1 MAKYNIGQK
10 VRVCDIEKMNQLQL
24 KDAHHYDIVPKLYQY
39 VNKVLTIEEMSISGE
54 SVFYDVEETHW
65 QFHEDLLL
73 PVDNEI
79 VQNKRKDKFEY
90 TVFDKVRVK
99 SVEELESYNEI
110 DSELYDITGS
120 MFDLAGNVYTIDDTV
135 VIDGEPFYYLEE
147 DEDVWCWHQD
157 LLELVEEDKV
167 PDTVHEDT
175 DNAPYK
181 VGQKVRI
188 CSAEK
193 MHELD
198 ELDDVYD
205 VVSPM
210 LMFEDKE
217 VTIAKV
223 RYKENDDCYC
233 YHMEEISWS
242 WHQDLLELVE
252 EEPEYKTVNLED
264 INFGLMM
271 GMGTT
276 VNDNLDCFEA
286 KKRQDALDFS
296 DVMDKI
302 DEVANKVHEI
312 KALIK
317 ELEDEGFDVQFDEQT
332 VGTKVGTRFY
342 GRDLTMENDVE

>member
-10 VRVCDIEKMNQLQL
+10 VRVCDTEKMNQLQL

-110 DSELYDITGS
+110 DSELYDITGG

-147 DEDVWCWHQD
+147 DEDLWC
-157 LLELVEEDKV
+157 
-167 PDTVHEDT
+167 
-175 DNAPYK
+175 
-181 VGQKVRI
+181 
-188 CSAEK
+188 
-193 MHELD
+193 
-198 ELDDVYD
+198 
-205 VVSPM
+205 
-210 LMFEDKE
+210 
-217 VTIAKV
+217 
-223 RYKENDDCYC
+223 
-233 YHMEEISWS
+233 